1 MSFMM
6 VSLFLYFVELQS
18 GTLSL
23 TSVLT
28 QLLIFIVYSVTVYS
42 MDKQQP
48 PEKDPDPRQNKKDGT
63 RGSLSPSKQSLIP
76 RNQDFAFDVP
86 LEEPEVAHIEE
97 APNSKKPRSPYE
109 ACLH

>member
-28 QLLIFIVYSVTVYS
+28 QLLIFIVYSITVYS
-42 MDKQQP
+42 MDK
-48 PEKDPDPRQNKKDGT
+48 
-63 RGSLSPSKQSLIP
+63 
-76 RNQDFAFDVP
+76 
-86 LEEPEVAHIEE
+86 
-97 APNSKKPRSPYE
+97 
-109 ACLH
+109 